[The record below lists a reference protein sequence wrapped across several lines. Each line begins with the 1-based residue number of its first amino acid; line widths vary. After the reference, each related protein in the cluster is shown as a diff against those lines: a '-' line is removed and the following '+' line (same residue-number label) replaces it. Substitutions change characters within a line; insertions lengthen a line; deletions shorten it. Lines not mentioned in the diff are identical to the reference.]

1 MGSEHGLS
9 VGDWV
14 GIVSL
19 SVTIFGAVIGTIVK
33 CVSWVVGREMSG
45 MHKGISDTTTQMQS
59 VVSDMG
65 EIKAGV
71 AYLKEEQHK
80 TGEAFVRVWHKFDE
94 HDKRLWELSRRR
106 KKAANTAVTE
116 SR

>member
-1 MGSEHGLS
+1 MSGEHGLS

-19 SVTIFGAVIGTIVK
+19 SATIFGAVIGTIVK

-45 MHKGISDTTTQMQS
+45 MSKGIADASEQ
-59 VVSDMG
+59 VKAVASDMG

-71 AYLKEEQHK
+71 AYLKEEQRK
-80 TGEAFVRVWHKFDE
+80 TGEAFGRVWHKFDE
-94 HDKRLWELSRRR
+94 HDKRIWELARRR
-106 KKAANTAVTE
+106 KKATKAGGE
-116 SR
+116 P